1 MVNNP
6 TPLLIALILYVAAIL
21 CGCIGV
27 MVAAVLLVG
36 L

>member
-1 MVNNP
+1 MNSP
-6 TPLLIALILYVAAIL
+6 TPMLIVLILYVAAIL
-21 CGCIGV
+21 CSCTAV